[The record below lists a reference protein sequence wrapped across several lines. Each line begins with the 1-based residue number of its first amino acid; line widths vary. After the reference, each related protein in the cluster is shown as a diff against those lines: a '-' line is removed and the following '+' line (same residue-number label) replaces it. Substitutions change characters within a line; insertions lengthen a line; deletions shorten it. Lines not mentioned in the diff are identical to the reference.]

1 MGLCYEEPSGIC
13 RGRKAAGGPPCIL
26 GRNVQAVAQ
35 VCDEARGAADHA
47 FICHLVCKVLVDPTE
62 QALAATALS
71 KRDEI
76 TLCETDSQPESIFKL
91 FDSFFRGHT
100 QTEEIDPLYVFK
112 HVDPNGE
119 IGLFSRNNR
128 RLMAQQRMCSQNCTR
143 CP

>member
-62 QALAATALS
+62 QALAAVAAAQHDDAWAHTAELLAAD
-71 KRDEI
+71 DEAVRVGEVGRYWI
-76 TLCETDSQPESIFKL
+76 QYPTLGSPTP
-91 FDSFFRGHT
+91 
-100 QTEEIDPLYVFK
+100 
-112 HVDPNGE
+112 
-119 IGLFSRNNR
+119 
-128 RLMAQQRMCSQNCTR
+128 A
-143 CP
+143 